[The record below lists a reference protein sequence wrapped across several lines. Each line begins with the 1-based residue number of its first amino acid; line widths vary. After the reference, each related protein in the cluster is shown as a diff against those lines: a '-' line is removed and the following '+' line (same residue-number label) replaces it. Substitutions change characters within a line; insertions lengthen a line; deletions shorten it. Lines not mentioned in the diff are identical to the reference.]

1 MKDLYVQSLPLKDVI
16 LDLAKEFNFGIV
28 EHCDEFVLEIPK
40 EFGNGFIRG
49 INFGKGLGVIEYN
62 CTFFEDL
69 KIHFSVSQI
78 HPLKFIFC
86 SEGSIKHCFE
96 ELEKASTIEKYQN
109 VLVASSSFNGHII
122 HFEKDKKVHLNSL
135 EINRREF
142 TKYYSCSLSK
152 FDHPLKPLLG
162 DIKATKLFY
171 YQGNYSLQTAD
182 IIKEINTDLFSDF
195 LRAIKLES
203 KALEILAVQIDQ
215 YADDL
220 KLNKNQSVIR
230 KKEIEKIVELTEEI
244 SKDLSVSKTVQ
255 QLADSIGINI
265 NKLQEGFKYLYN
277 DTVNNYIQSLRVERA
292 KDLLINSELSI
303 GEITEK
309 IGLSNPS
316 YFSKIFKEKYK
327 ITPNQYRQGKANL
340 EDKIDS

>member
-1 MKDLYVQSLPLKDVI
+1 MKDLYVKSLPLKDVI
-16 LDLAKEFNFGIV
+16 LDLAKEFNCGII

-40 EFGNGFIRG
+40 EYGEGFVRG

-62 CTFFEDL
+62 CTFNEDL
-69 KIHFSVSQI
+69 QIHFSISKI

-109 VLVASSSFNGHII
+109 VLVASSAFNGHIL
-122 HFEKDKKVHLNSL
+122 HFEKNKKVHINSL

-142 TKYYSCSLSK
+142 TRYYSCSLTK
-152 FDHPLKPLLG
+152 LDHPLKPLLG

-182 IIKEINTDLFSDF
+182 IITEMNTDLFSDF

-203 KALEILAVQIDQ
+203 KALEILAVQIEQ

-220 KLNKNQSVIR
+220 RLTKNQSVLR
-230 KKEIEKIVELTEEI
+230 KWEIEKIVQLTENI
-244 SKDLSVSKTVQ
+244 RKDLSVSKTVKE
-255 QLADSIGINI
+255 LADSIGVNI
-265 NKLQEGFKYLYN
+265 NKLQGGFKYLYN
-277 DTVNNYIQSLRVERA
+277 DTVNNYIQSLRLEKA
-292 KDLLINSELSI
+292 KDLLINSDFSI

-309 IGLSNPS
+309 IGLTNPS
-316 YFSKIFKEKYK
+316 YFSKVFKEKYN
-327 ITPNQYRQGKANL
+327 ITPNQYRQGRTSINEL
-340 EDKIDS
+340 EDS